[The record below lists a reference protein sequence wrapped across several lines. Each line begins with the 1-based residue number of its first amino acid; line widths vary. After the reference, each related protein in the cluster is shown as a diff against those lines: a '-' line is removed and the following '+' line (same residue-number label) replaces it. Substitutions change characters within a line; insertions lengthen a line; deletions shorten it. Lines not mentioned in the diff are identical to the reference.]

1 MPSVEYCRV
10 EPTGQDVAGASITP
24 PLRLH
29 DVQVLSVGTTAAGAA
44 AVSMGQTG
52 VHVMV
57 VLAVFVQ
64 PLPDSVTITV

>member
-29 DVQVLSVGTTAAGAA
+29 DVQVLSVVTTAAGAA
-44 AVSMGQTG
+44 AVRVGHRGLQL
-52 VHVMV
+52 MV
-57 VLAVFVQ
+57 ALDVAVQ
-64 PLPDSVTITV
+64 PLPDSVTVTV